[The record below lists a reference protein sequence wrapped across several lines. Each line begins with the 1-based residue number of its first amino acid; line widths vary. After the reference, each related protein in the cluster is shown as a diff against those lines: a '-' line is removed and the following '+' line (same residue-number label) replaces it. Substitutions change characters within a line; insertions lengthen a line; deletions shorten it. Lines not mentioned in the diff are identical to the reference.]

1 MSKVVSYFDWELNFR
16 KKSLSNRNS
25 ENLTKRAKNK
35 ESFNS
40 LGISNNKYKEFMRNW
55 KQKNL

>member
-1 MSKVVSYFDWELNFR
+1 MSKAVSYYDWELQF
-16 KKSLSNRNS
+16 KKPLSNRSS
-25 ENLTKRAKNK
+25 ENLIKRAKNK